1 MGIGHTTTSDHS
13 QPVLLEPQG
22 AWMTLENPGAVDR
35 AGQETGEAQR
45 TALFNNAWT
54 FTLPV
59 LFIGCLFNTFH
70 RIPKKCIIGQ

>member
-13 QPVLLEPQG
+13 LPVLLEPQG
-22 AWMTLENPGAVDR
+22 AWMTLENPGTVAR
-35 AGQETGEAQR
+35 AGTEAGEAQR

-59 LFIGCLFNTFH
+59 LFIGRLFNTFH
-70 RIPKKCIIGQ
+70 RIPKNSV